1 MGKLYAIAISDI
13 AREREVKLS
22 NLLGEEV
29 SEYKPEYFVT
39 KSYSTESRFT
49 SKTRSF
55 KTIRGAS
62 NEVEKLN
69 AKFAGKQMRYPTARM
84 VNGVYA
90 YYFIFDASLYSF
102 TYIDVTDR
110 WNEMVNI
117 DIEKENIRH
126 SKEIIKLSK
135 KLIK

>member
-39 KSYSTESRFT
+39 KGYSTESRFT

-69 AKFAGKQMRYPTARM
+69 AKFAGKQMRYPTDRM

-102 TYIDVTDR
+102 TYTDVTDR

>member
-39 KSYSTESRFT
+39 KGYSTESRFT

-69 AKFAGKQMRYPTARM
+69 AKFAGKQMRYSTARM

-110 WNEMVNI
+110 WNEMINI

>member
-39 KSYSTESRFT
+39 KGYSTESRFT

-69 AKFAGKQMRYPTARM
+69 AKFADG
-84 VNGVYA
+84 
-90 YYFIFDASLYSF
+90 
-102 TYIDVTDR
+102 ID
-110 WNEMVNI
+110 
-117 DIEKENIRH
+117 K
-126 SKEIIKLSK
+126 II
-135 KLIK
+135 I